1 MNAMAVEEKVEK
13 LLACL
18 DEDARR
24 IEESL
29 SQLNQL
35 RTLVIKRDDEALG
48 RLLESIQAQ
57 SDQHSR
63 QQQDRQS
70 VRTELANA
78 FGCSLEQMTLS
89 ALQKKL
95 PEAERERVNQMR
107 AKLKGLVAELR
118 KEYAGTML
126 LLSECSRLNN
136 LLLKSIFKL
145 GGTGD
150 VYYNANGVVRRQS
163 KTAFVN
169 LQF

>member
-1 MNAMAVEEKVEK
+1 MNAIAMEDKVEK

-24 IEESL
+24 IQESL

-48 RLLESIQAQ
+48 KLLESIQAQ

-70 VRTELANA
+70 VRIDLANA

-89 ALQKKL
+89 ALQEKL
-95 PEAERERVNQMR
+95 PDGKKEQVNQMK
-107 AKLKGLVAELR
+107 AKLKSLVAELR
-118 KEYAGTML
+118 KEYAATVL

-136 LLLKSIFKL
+136 LLLKNILNL

>member
-1 MNAMAVEEKVEK
+1 MNAMAVEDKVEK

-70 VRTELANA
+70 VRMDLAKA
-78 FGCSLEQMTLS
+78 LGCNLEQMTLS
-89 ALQKKL
+89 ALREKL
-95 PEAERERVNQMR
+95 PEAEKERVSQMK

-118 KEYAGTML
+118 KEYAGTVL
-126 LLSECSRLNN
+126 LLSECSRLNS

-150 VYYNANGVVRRQS
+150 VYYNANGVVRRQN

>member
-1 MNAMAVEEKVEK
+1 MSASAVEDKVEE

-24 IEESL
+24 IQESL

-48 RLLESIQAQ
+48 KLLDNIQAQ

-63 QQQDRQS
+63 RQQDRQS
-70 VRTELANA
+70 VRMNLANA
-78 FGCSLEQMTLS
+78 FGCDLQQLTLS
-89 ALQKKL
+89 ALLEKL
-95 PEAERERVNQMR
+95 PAAKKERVNQMK

-118 KEYAGTML
+118 KEYLSTVL

-136 LLLKSIFKL
+136 LLLKSIFNL
-145 GGTGD
+145 GGIGD
-150 VYYNANGVVRRQS
+150 VYYSANGVVRRQS
-163 KTAFVN
+163 ETAFVN